1 MKNPQLGGDDQIQAA
16 PASAPMRILP
26 FGESIG
32 RLSDTGRIHYG
43 IAAAVL
49 SFLSGWLSFQAE
61 RFGWYGPEI
70 GLVTAAVANGVII
83 VLLLRIGV
91 LPIRAAKRDEDP
103 TPNSLSPGE
112 TGLESLVLQRT
123 SELAEANAAL
133 REQMASH
140 ARAERDF
147 REIMENSID
156 VICTFDAQGRFLQV
170 SRACERLW
178 GYSPEEL
185 IGRPYIEMVH
195 PQDRE
200 KTVAMDQSILGGR
213 SATGFE
219 NRYLRKDGSV
229 VWIVWTAN
237 WSEALQINVCVAR
250 DMTARKEMEIE
261 LVRVGKAAGAAS
273 LAKGEFLTTISHEI
287 RTPMN
292 GVIGMTD
299 MVLAT
304 PLDREQREWLNIAKS
319 SARAL
324 LGLLNDI
331 LDFSKMEAGKLELEA
346 VSFSLRACLG
356 QALKTLGER
365 AEEKELDLSADI
377 PTKIPDHL
385 IGDPLRLRQIVINLV
400 DNAIK
405 FTDHGNVVLSVAIE
419 SVTDDC
425 HCLHFAVSDTGIGV
439 PGAMQEKIF
448 EAFRQADGSTTRTH
462 GGAGLGLAIAAQL
475 VERMGGRLWL
485 ENRLAGGAIFHFTA
499 QLPLGHTPMPDV
511 RTVDPLQLNGLR
523 TLVVDDN
530 AVNRRILRATLEN
543 WGMQLTIVASGAEAL
558 EEMHRAVR
566 LRTPVALVLLDVM
579 MPEMDGF
586 MVAEKIRDEV
596 ELSGAT
602 VMMLSSA
609 MSTDA
614 AKRCDELDIAG
625 YLVKPVTEPE
635 LLDAILLAIGGQ
647 VERQLARN
655 AQGGRATGDTLRI
668 LLVEDNAVH
677 RIVATAIL
685 RQNGHTLVHA
695 ADGVEAVE
703 ISRSESFDLILMDVQ
718 MPVMDGPTA
727 ARAIRRREAESGR
740 RPTPIV
746 ALTANVMSHQVR
758 DYEQAGMNGCVAKPI
773 EVAALF
779 ASLEA
784 ALALGARPDEGLARG
799 GVADDVQAA

>member
-596 ELSGAT
+596 
-602 VMMLSSA
+602 
-609 MSTDA
+609 
-614 AKRCDELDIAG
+614 
-625 YLVKPVTEPE
+625 
-635 LLDAILLAIGGQ
+635 
-647 VERQLARN
+647 
-655 AQGGRATGDTLRI
+655 
-668 LLVEDNAVH
+668 
-677 RIVATAIL
+677 
-685 RQNGHTLVHA
+685 
-695 ADGVEAVE
+695 
-703 ISRSESFDLILMDVQ
+703 
-718 MPVMDGPTA
+718 
-727 ARAIRRREAESGR
+727 
-740 RPTPIV
+740 
-746 ALTANVMSHQVR
+746 
-758 DYEQAGMNGCVAKPI
+758 
-773 EVAALF
+773 
-779 ASLEA
+779 
-784 ALALGARPDEGLARG
+784 
-799 GVADDVQAA
+799 

>member
-1 MKNPQLGGDDQIQAA
+1 MTNP
-16 PASAPMRILP
+16 
-26 FGESIG
+26 
-32 RLSDTGRIHYG
+32 
-43 IAAAVL
+43 
-49 SFLSGWLSFQAE
+49 LSGDGQVQAT
-61 RFGWYGPEI
+61 P
-70 GLVTAAVANGVII
+70 A
-83 VLLLRIGV
+83 
-91 LPIRAAKRDEDP
+91 RAAKREEDP
-103 TPNSLSPGE
+103 TPGLLSPDE
-112 TGLESLVLQRT
+112 ATLEARVLERT
-123 SELAEANAAL
+123 SELAAANAAL
-133 REQMASH
+133 REQMESH
-140 ARAERDF
+140 SRAERDF

-156 VICTFDAQGRFLQV
+156 VICTFDAEGRFLQV
-170 SRACERLW
+170 SRACQRLW

-195 PQDRE
+195 PEDRE
-200 KTVAMDQSILGGR
+200 KTLARDRLILGGL
-213 SATGFE
+213 SASSFE

-229 VWIVWTAN
+229 VWIFWTAN

-250 DMTARKEMEIE
+250 DMSAHKEMEIE

-292 GVIGMTD
+292 GIIGMTD

-304 PLDREQREWLNIAKS
+304 SLDREQREWLSIAKS

-324 LGLLNDI
+324 LDLLNDI
-331 LDFSKMEAGKLELEA
+331 LDFSKMEAGRLELEA
-346 VSFSLRACLG
+346 VSFSLRACVDEV
-356 QALKTLGER
+356 LKTFAER
-365 AEEKELDLSADI
+365 ADEKELELTADV

-385 IGDPLRLRQIVINLV
+385 IGDPMRLRQILINLV

-405 FTDHGNVVLSVAIE
+405 FTDHGKIKLSVAIE

-425 HCLHFAVSDTGIGV
+425 HCLHFTISDTGIGV
-439 PGAMQEKIF
+439 PPTMQEKIF

-475 VERMGGRLWL
+475 VEKMGGRIWL
-485 ENRLAGGAIFHFTA
+485 ASKPVGGTIFHFTA
-499 QLPLGHTPMPDV
+499 QLPLGHTPMQNV

-543 WGMQLTIVASGAEAL
+543 WGMQLTVVASGAEAL

-566 LRTPVALVLLDVM
+566 LRMPISLVLLDVM

-586 MVAEKIRDEV
+586 MVAEKIRDQV

-614 AKRCDELDIAG
+614 AKRCDELDIAS
-625 YLVKPVTEPE
+625 YLVKPVSEPE

-655 AQGGRATGDTLRI
+655 AKAGMASGDRLRI

-695 ADGVEAVE
+695 VDGVEAVE
-703 ISRSESFDLILMDVQ
+703 ITGQESFDLILMDVQ
-718 MPVMDGPTA
+718 MPEMDGFEA
-727 ARAIRRREAESGR
+727 ARRIRLAEHKTGKH
-740 RPTPIV
+740 TPIV
-746 ALTANVMSHQVR
+746 ALTAHAMDGDR
-758 DYEQAGMNGCVAKPI
+758 ERCLEAGMDDYLSKPLKK
-773 EVAALF
+773 ADM
-779 ASLEA
+779 
-784 ALALGARPDEGLARG
+784 LALLR
-799 GVADDVQAA
+799 QIAATHG